1 MLKHAS
7 LFLCCVQSAMQG
19 RTYRLDNAQKG
30 RLPVATIVGAIL
42 AVLILALVYVK
53 VTAEPDSWVQ
63 RNRRGS

>member
-1 MLKHAS
+1 
-7 LFLCCVQSAMQG
+7 MQG